1 MITTDLF
8 FFYTMTFPVILLFL
22 VRAQLS
28 VVLCRSSVRQQ
39 RVVHVVLH
47 ACLATQGLP
56 FRLYAT
62 TLVLP
67 ALTSIPELYRRGS
80 NQAKE

>member
-22 VRAQLS
+22 VRAQLR
-28 VVLCRSSVRQQ
+28 VVLCRVHQQ